1 MPVED
6 LPETGIMSQPNPTTS
21 RQGFT
26 LVELL
31 VVTAI
36 IIVLALFSF
45 VGLRKLML
53 TAHKTE
59 SLNNIRAL
67 SSLSIASATDNN
79 GNFPEIH
86 SPANSTA
93 PYWFSREFR
102 EEHELTRAQCYSSAN
117 RCWKRTGMDICN
129 PRDLWDWA
137 DGVSSVWGYV
147 CLVNDNGWADSGDFV
162 QPDNWASI
170 RQQVSVGRNVRWV
183 PEKIGQDVAYPILW
197 MDLTRIW
204 NGGIVGN
211 FMKDDTKPLGTHVGY
226 LDGHIEWVRGDDM
239 KERFRGSAT
248 LLW

>member
-1 MPVED
+1 
-6 LPETGIMSQPNPTTS
+6 MSQPNPTTS